1 MQGFPTELPLNGI
14 GDAAAFALFSTAIQ
28 SRSARLGDVHAL
40 AHMDPPP
47 LDIAARL
54 VGLNA
59 EFNQNM
65 LHREVSPFAT
75 EVEARVIDWLAPL
88 FGMRC
93 GHFCSGSTLANLTAI
108 WRAREAGA
116 QCVIASVDAHI
127 SVAKAA
133 HILGMPFRA
142 VAVNVHGRLNRTQ
155 LGDVKDAVV
164 VLTAGTTGRGVI
176 DGLEPVACRWLHVD
190 AAWAGPLRLTRFS
203 ARLDGIEQ
211 ADSVA
216 ISAHKWLYQPKDS
229 AIILFKS
236 PDAQDAISFGGA
248 YLATPNVGVQGSRS
262 AAAVP
267 LMATFVALGKSGLAA
282 LIERNMAH
290 AEALAA
296 LIAADPRFE
305 LKQPPETAVLN
316 WRLVNGA
323 TDAVLAKLAG
333 TTSRTQIDGALW
345 ARQVAANPNADITR
359 IWAQVASAS

>member
-1 MQGFPTELPLNGI
+1 MQGFPTELPLDGI

-28 SRSARLGDVHAL
+28 SRSARLGDVNAL

-59 EFNQNM
+59 AFNQNM

-75 EVEARVIDWLAPL
+75 EVEVRVIDWLAPL

-93 GHFCSGSTLANLTAI
+93 GHFCSGSTLANLTAL

-116 QCVIASVDAHI
+116 QCVIASADAHI

-142 VAVNVHGRLNRTQ
+142 VAVDVHGRLNRTQ
-155 LGDVKDAVV
+155 LGDVKEAAV

-176 DGLEPVACRWLHVD
+176 DALEPVACRWVHVD

-236 PDAQDAISFGGA
+236 SF
-248 YLATPNVGVQGSRS
+248 SFFS
-262 AAAVP
+262 S
-267 LMATFVALGKSGLAA
+267 SGLA
-282 LIERNMAH
+282 
-290 AEALAA
+290 
-296 LIAADPRFE
+296 
-305 LKQPPETAVLN
+305 
-316 WRLVNGA
+316 G
-323 TDAVLAKLAG
+323 
-333 TTSRTQIDGALW
+333 
-345 ARQVAANPNADITR
+345 
-359 IWAQVASAS
+359 SACCVGIC

>member
-1 MQGFPTELPLNGI
+1 MQGFPTELPLDGI

-28 SRSARLGDVHAL
+28 SRSARLGDVNAL

-59 EFNQNM
+59 AFNQNM

-75 EVEARVIDWLAPL
+75 EVEVRVIDWLAPL

-93 GHFCSGSTLANLTAI
+93 GHFCSGSTLANLTAL

-116 QCVIASVDAHI
+116 QCVIASADAHI

-142 VAVNVHGRLNRTQ
+142 VAVHGRLNRTQ
-155 LGDVKDAVV
+155 LGDVKEAAV

-176 DGLEPVACRWLHVD
+176 DALEPVACRWVHVD

-216 ISAHKWLYQPKDS
+216 ISAHKWFYQPKES

-236 PDAQDAISFGGA
+236 ADAQDAISFGGA
-248 YLATPNVGVQGSRS
+248 YLAAPNVGVQGSRS

-305 LKQPPETAVLN
+305 LKQQPETAVLN
-316 WRLVNGA
+316 WRMVNGS
-323 TDAVLAKLAG
+323 TDTVLPKLAG
-333 TTSRTQIDGALW
+333 TSSRTQIDGALW
-345 ARQVAANPNADITR
+345 ARQVAANPNADIAR
-359 IWAQVASAS
+359 IWAQIVSAT